1 MSTYI
6 SIRHGFALAYEV
18 IHQGRLIHIDVAL
31 LSNPVKALYSDG
43 VLHNLPF
50 YDCVGKD
57 SANRAEYKI
66 EACFCFY
73 SRGAAYLI

>member
-18 IHQGRLIHIDVAL
+18 IHQGRLIHIDVAFL
-31 LSNPVKALYSDG
+31 ANPVKALYADR

-50 YDCVGKD
+50 TNSVGQ
-57 SANRAEYKI
+57 R
-66 EACFCFY
+66 
-73 SRGAAYLI
+73 